1 MKLPRPHI
9 PIPTRIKVAQR
20 QLRGFGANDAL
31 MQKAHSETPDIY
43 LDRLLN
49 GLSLYMGGT
58 LFQPLHLDHDP
69 ALCNRKYSYRTGRYK
84 PDAND
89 PRYLIYRT
97 YADHDIKTRVRGDG
111 AQLSDLAKLRKTKRI
126 AKRIKDGKRPKYGV
140 AR

>member
-1 MKLPRPHI
+1 MKLPRPRI

-20 QLRGFGANDAL
+20 QLRDQFGMIVDRDRD
-31 MQKAHSETPDIY
+31 EDGDVY
-43 LDRLLN
+43 LDRLLT
-49 GLSLYMGGT
+49 SLVLCIGGK
-58 LFQPLHLDHDP
+58 LFSPLQLDHDP
-69 ALCNRKYSYRTGRYK
+69 ALCNRKFSQRTGRYT

-97 YADHDIKTRVRGDG
+97 QADHDLKTRVRGDG

>member
-9 PIPTRIKVAQR
+9 PIPTRIKVARR
-20 QLRGFGANDAL
+20 QLFFFGVNDAL
-31 MQKAHSETPDIY
+31 MQKDHCETPAVY
-43 LDRLLN
+43 LDRLLG
-49 GLSLYMGGT
+49 GLSIYLGAM
-58 LFQPLHLDHDP
+58 FKPLHLDHDP
-69 ALCNRKYSYRTGRYK
+69 ALCNRKYSYRTGKYT

-89 PRYLIYRT
+89 IRYLIYRT
-97 YADHDIKTRVRGDG
+97 QADHDIKTRVRGDG